1 MPLSDDHKADLE
13 GRTLSGLG
21 AVSDIQDFIDLHE
34 VVEDEELQKAI
45 DIALKCI
52 VKPDIPVATAKK
64 VMLQMQGY
72 AFKFKMQGLVYMQIH
87 KGAAATKENIK
98 KNAYFYASEQCHE
111 LAQTLKYLSRE
122 NSSF

>member
-1 MPLSDDHKADLE
+1 MDDDHKEDVE
-13 GRTLSGLG
+13 TRTVKGLG
-21 AVSDIQDFIDLHE
+21 AVSEIQDFIDLHE
-34 VVEDEELQKAI
+34 KVEDDELQNAI
-45 DIALKCI
+45 DIALFCI
-52 VKPDIPVATAKK
+52 IKPDVPVATAKK
-64 VMLQMQGY
+64 VMLQMQAY

>member
-1 MPLSDDHKADLE
+1 MPLSEDHKADLE
-13 GRTLSGLG
+13 GRTLSGIE

-34 VVEDEELQKAI
+34 VVEDEELQTAI
-45 DIALKCI
+45 GIALKCI

>member
-1 MPLSDDHKADLE
+1 MSEDHKADLE
-13 GRTLSGLG
+13 GRTLTGLG
-21 AVSDIQDFIDLHE
+21 AVSEIQDFIDLHA
-34 VVEDEELQKAI
+34 VVDDDELQNAI

-52 VKPDIPVATAKK
+52 VNPNISVATARKA
-64 VMLQMQGY
+64 MLQMQGY

-111 LAQTLKYLSRE
+111 MSQTLKYLSRE
-122 NSSF
+122 NTF

>member
-1 MPLSDDHKADLE
+1 MIVNEDHKEDIE
-13 GRTLSGLG
+13 GRTLTGLG
-21 AVSDIQDFIDLHE
+21 ATSEIQDFIDLHE
-34 VVEDEELQKAI
+34 VVQDEELQNAI
-45 DIALKCI
+45 DLALKCI

-87 KGAAATKENIK
+87 KGAAATAENIK

-122 NSSF
+122 NTSF

>member
-1 MPLSDDHKADLE
+1 MSDDHVEDLQ
-13 GRTLSGLG
+13 GRTLTGLG
-21 AVSDIQDFIDLHE
+21 AVSEVQDFIDLHE
-34 VVEDEELQKAI
+34 VVADDDLQSAI

-52 VKPDIPVATAKK
+52 INPNISHATARK

-87 KGAAATKENIK
+87 KGAAATAENIK

-111 LAQTLKYLSRE
+111 LAQTLKYLARE
-122 NSSF
+122 NTF

>member
-1 MPLSDDHKADLE
+1 LTDEHSENIE
-13 GRTLSGLG
+13 GRTLKGLG
-21 AVSDIQDFIDLHE
+21 AVSEIQDFIDLHE
-34 VVEDEELQKAI
+34 VVEDDELQTAI
-45 DIALKCI
+45 DLALTCIA
-52 VKPDIPVATAKK
+52 KPDPQVATAKK

-87 KGAAATKENIK
+87 KGLAASKENIK

-111 LAQTLKYLSRE
+111 LAQTLKYLTRE

>member
-1 MPLSDDHKADLE
+1 MPTDDHKEDLE
-13 GRTLSGLG
+13 NRVLSGIES
-21 AVSDIQDFIDLHE
+21 VSEIQDFIDLHAA
-34 VVEDEELQKAI
+34 VEDEELQNAI
-45 DIALKCI
+45 HIALKCI
-52 VKPDIPVATAKK
+52 AKPDIPVATAKK

-72 AFKFKMQGLVYMQIH
+72 AFRFKMQGLVYMQIH